1 MTESIQ
7 IYIIDQMCLSG
18 CQYQLETADKKSQ
31 SYFRLLWEIDST
43 KNKTLKD
50 FLEIHLT
57 VSPWI
62 LQHLLLHLMVITTAK
77 KFPNPYQ
84 YTVTQYTVSPQSILY
99 NRTNN
104 LQPLLY
110 YIIYLYLYTHTL
122 IQRSLL

>member
-18 CQYQLETADKKSQ
+18 CQYQLERADKKSQ

-62 LQHLLLHLMVITTAK
+62 LQHLLLHLMMITTAK
-77 KFPNPYQ
+77 KLPNPYQ
-84 YTVTQYTVSPQSILY
+84 YTVTQYTVSPQS
-99 NRTNN
+99 
-104 LQPLLY
+104 PH
-110 YIIYLYLYTHTL
+110 YTTGAT
-122 IQRSLL
+122 I